1 MDNTHMDD
9 ANTQESM
16 EENISSSAKDM
27 SSQVNIT
34 MKKSKLVYIIIAGV
48 IVLILVGL
56 FFAKSLFVAATVNG
70 SPISRFSVIS
80 ELEKQSGAQV
90 LGAIID
96 QKLIK
101 AELDN
106 QGVSVA
112 EEEIDAEIKK
122 IEEQIASQG
131 GELSQ
136 ILAAQGVTETELR
149 EQISIQKRLEK
160 ILADKIVVSDEE
172 VNAYI
177 TDNAITLPEGM
188 TMEVFVGQIKEQ
200 LKNQKFQQEAG
211 QWVSDVTASADIKYY
226 IEY

>member
-1 MDNTHMDD
+1 MDD